1 MSGSFGNL
9 NIKPTAELIDRIDAW
24 RAHQQQVI
32 GRIPPR
38 AEAGR
43 ILIARALDSES
54 AGCAERI
61 SVNE

>member
-1 MSGSFGNL
+1 MSGASGNL
-9 NIKPTAELIDRIDAW
+9 NIKPTAELIERIDAW

-43 ILIARALDSES
+43 ILIARALDNENADRSD
-54 AGCAERI
+54 GI
-61 SVNE
+61 SVDE